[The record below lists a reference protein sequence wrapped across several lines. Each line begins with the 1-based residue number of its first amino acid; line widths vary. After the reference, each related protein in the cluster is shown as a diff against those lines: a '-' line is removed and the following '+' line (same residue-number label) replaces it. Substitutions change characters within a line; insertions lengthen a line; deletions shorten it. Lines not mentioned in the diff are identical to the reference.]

1 LLVDADPTLCPKQGL
16 QIAFTIALCQHML
29 LAAAAFVTTA
39 CATIAI
45 AIVLQLSQ
53 PWTVV
58 LLLMMY
64 PMH

>member
-1 LLVDADPTLCPKQGL
+1 
-16 QIAFTIALCQHML
+16 ML

-58 LLLMMY
+58 LPLMMY

>member
-1 LLVDADPTLCPKQGL
+1 
-16 QIAFTIALCQHML
+16 ML
-29 LAAAAFVTTA
+29 LAAAAF
-39 CATIAI
+39 